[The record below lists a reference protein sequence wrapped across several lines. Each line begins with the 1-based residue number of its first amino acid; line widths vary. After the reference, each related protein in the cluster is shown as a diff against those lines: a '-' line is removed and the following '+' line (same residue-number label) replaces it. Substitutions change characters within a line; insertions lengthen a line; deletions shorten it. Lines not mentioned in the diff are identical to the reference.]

1 MVRVLGCLIE
11 QHNLWLAAVAC
22 VICVLCWAGALLVME
37 RACGGPREQCH
48 GWLVLAALAAGGGAW
63 ATHFVG
69 MLAYEPGIPTGF
81 DLGVTLFSAVA
92 GVGGAFLA
100 LEVFA
105 QWRSEAG
112 AATAGVVM
120 ALAMASVHFIGMMG
134 IEAAA
139 TRNWAPDLII
149 ATACVI
155 GICSVLGFAVLARA
169 RSFAGRAAA
178 CGLLAAGVLGMH
190 FTGVSALTLTPDPFA
205 PLPLHSINRAG
216 LTIIISVGAAAL
228 LLTAVAFSI
237 ADRRV
242 AAAKLAAANR
252 MSRLADAALEG
263 LIIHDGEIIHDAN
276 ANVAALVDCT
286 VEGLIGRSLR
296 SFAAPSSWP
305 ALQAAARGERPYPVE
320 AVLISPRGLIEVEI
334 HRRVLNAAEGLFVS
348 AVRDISMRRRAERAE
363 KADVAKS
370 EFLANMSHEL
380 RTPLNAIIGYS
391 ELLIEESEEAATVT
405 DAGRILA
412 SAKHLL
418 TLLNDVLDH
427 SKIEAGRMEVAI
439 EETSTQGVVDE
450 VVDTVRALAA
460 GKGLAL
466 NVKIDADAGLARADP
481 FRLKQCLLNLV
492 SNAIKFTERGAV
504 TINVRATSDDRVA
517 FMVRDTGMGLTPA
530 QIDKLFGAYAQAD
543 ATVARRFGGTG
554 LGLAITK
561 RLVTLMHGEVKVES
575 TLGVGSTFSIILP
588 AGARRSRKR
597 VLVIDDDRD
606 AASLVARALEAAGFE
621 ARTAHCGSQG
631 LELARGIRPDLVVL
645 DLQLP
650 DMSGWAVFDALGG
663 RDGPPVLV
671 HSVDDAQHKAMF
683 VGAAGFLQ
691 KPASRDALSAAVTRL
706 TKDRVSTPRPA
717 LLAAS

>member
-1 MVRVLGCLIE
+1 
-11 QHNLWLAAVAC
+11 
-22 VICVLCWAGALLVME
+22 
-37 RACGGPREQCH
+37 
-48 GWLVLAALAAGGGAW
+48 
-63 ATHFVG
+63 
-69 MLAYEPGIPTGF
+69 
-81 DLGVTLFSAVA
+81 
-92 GVGGAFLA
+92 
-100 LEVFA
+100 
-105 QWRSEAG
+105 
-112 AATAGVVM
+112 
-120 ALAMASVHFIGMMG
+120 
-134 IEAAA
+134 
-139 TRNWAPDLII
+139 
-149 ATACVI
+149 
-155 GICSVLGFAVLARA
+155 
-169 RSFAGRAAA
+169 
-178 CGLLAAGVLGMH
+178 
-190 FTGVSALTLTPDPFA
+190 
-205 PLPLHSINRAG
+205 
-216 LTIIISVGAAAL
+216 
-228 LLTAVAFSI
+228 
-237 ADRRV
+237 
-242 AAAKLAAANR
+242 
-252 MSRLADAALEG
+252 
-263 LIIHDGEIIHDAN
+263 
-276 ANVAALVDCT
+276 
-286 VEGLIGRSLR
+286 
-296 SFAAPSSWP
+296 
-305 ALQAAARGERPYPVE
+305 
-320 AVLISPRGLIEVEI
+320 
-334 HRRVLNAAEGLFVS
+334 
-348 AVRDISMRRRAERAE
+348 
-363 KADVAKS
+363 
-370 EFLANMSHEL
+370 
-380 RTPLNAIIGYS
+380 
-391 ELLIEESEEAATVT
+391 
-405 DAGRILA
+405 
-412 SAKHLL
+412 
-418 TLLNDVLDH
+418 
-427 SKIEAGRMEVAI
+427 MEVAI